1 MKWLSLILFCC
12 LWGVPGVVFSQDATT
27 GTIRGIISD
36 TSPEQSRIEGVRV
49 VIVNARDGTEFE
61 TTSDSKGE
69 YKRDGIPA
77 GRNLLSV
84 YKDGYGDRTDK
95 PVTVVAGGEHY
106 VPIIMTK
113 NVFTQIATTGTI
125 RGNIVDTSTEQ
136 LPIEGVR
143 VVIVGTDGS
152 EFETT
157 SDSKG
162 EYKRAGIPPRRY
174 LLSIYK
180 DGYGDR
186 TGRPVTVV
194 AGGDHYVPLKM
205 IKKEP
210 PWLLLICL
218 GVAAV
223 LIVGIAIV
231 VGLRDQ
237 PSD

>member
-1 MKWLSLILFCC
+1 MKWSSLILLCC
-12 LWGVPGVVFSQDATT
+12 LWGVPGAVFSQDATT

-36 TSPEQSRIEGVRV
+36 TSPEQLPVEGVRV
-49 VIVNARDGTEFE
+49 VI
-61 TTSDSKGE
+61 
-69 YKRDGIPA
+69 I
-77 GRNLLSV
+77 
-84 YKDGYGDRTDK
+84 
-95 PVTVVAGGEHY
+95 
-106 VPIIMTK
+106 
-113 NVFTQIATTGTI
+113 
-125 RGNIVDTSTEQ
+125 
-136 LPIEGVR
+136 
-143 VVIVGTDGS
+143 GTDGS

-157 SDSKG
+157 SDSNG
-162 EYKRAGIPPRRY
+162 EYKRAGIPPMRY

-186 TGRPVTVV
+186 TGKPVTVV

-205 IKKEP
+205 DKKEP